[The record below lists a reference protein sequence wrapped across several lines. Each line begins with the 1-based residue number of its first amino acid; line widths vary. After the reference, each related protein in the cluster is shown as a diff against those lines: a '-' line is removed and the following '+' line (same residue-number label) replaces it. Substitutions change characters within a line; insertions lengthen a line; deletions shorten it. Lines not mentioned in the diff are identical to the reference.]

1 MDNYPVIHVNFKS
14 DVLIEELDNEAVLL
28 NSKSEHY
35 FGLDES
41 GVRFW
46 KLLEQNGNSADTV
59 KSLLSEYNI
68 DEPTL
73 QKDVAKFIIEL
84 DQAGLLEIKKSE
96 A

>member
-59 KSLLSEYNI
+59 KSLLAEYNI

-84 DQAGLLEIKKSE
+84 DQAGLLEIKKDQT
-96 A
+96 